1 MIRRF
6 CILLFLSVLALGP
19 GAGFALLSPPVHAMD
34 EQDDVLEAIKRGDVM
49 PYSKIKRIVESKL
62 DGVVVGQQIR
72 RTNRGWQY
80 DLRVR
85 RKDGRVLMAT
95 VNARTG
101 EIVRTR

>member
-1 MIRRF
+1 MTRLIYIF
-6 CILLFLSVLALGP
+6 LLFVLAVP
-19 GAGFALLSPPVHAMD
+19 MIGASHALFLPPVHAMD

-80 DLRVR
+80 DMRVR
-85 RKDGRVLMAT
+85 RKDGRVVMAT
-95 VNARTG
+95 VDARTG

>member
-1 MIRRF
+1 MTRLIYIF
-6 CILLFLSVLALGP
+6 LLLVLTVP
-19 GAGFALLSPPVHAMD
+19 MFGAGHALLLPPVHAMD

-62 DGVVVGQQIR
+62 NGVVVGQQIR

-85 RKDGRVLMAT
+85 RKDGRVVMAIL
-95 VNARTG
+95 NARTG
-101 EIVRTR
+101 EIVRTQ